1 MKLDELI
8 EALQKIRNE
17 NGNIRVVTVNEYNE
31 TQNVN
36 ACNINV
42 GYDNCQEFMNYEDLG
57 DPEFNPEMVLGIK
70 VN

>member
-8 EALQKIRNE
+8 EILQEKRKE
-17 NGNIRVVTVNEYNE
+17 FGNVRVVAVGENDEI
-31 TQNVN
+31 QNLEVKE
-36 ACNINV
+36 

-70 VN
+70 LS